1 MVRYPCKGTLNV
13 IVEPDEVDENKYM
26 VIAALRHNCQH
37 PSYVFTSTPKEAIEE
52 MKKMLDYS
60 PTEVAGKLRKKWS
73 WLRQKQIY
81 RLWSQLCEA
90 SWRRDANPMES
101 AKCLIHEDTSVDLW
115 DLQVPEGV
123 VALAWGMKRIS
134 ERIGKEIVE
143 IGIDATCT
151 WDNSSRGSTNP
162 HWQITQIR
170 ENWSYIQCS
179 ENMTMRDIR

>member
-1 MVRYPCKGTLNV
+1 MVCYPCNGTLKV
-13 IVEPDEVDENKYM
+13 RVELDTVDENQYV
-26 VIAALRHNCQH
+26 VIVDLRHNSQH

-52 MKKMLDYS
+52 MKRMLDYS
-60 PTEVAGKLRKKWS
+60 PTKVAGKLRKKWS

-90 SWRRDANPMES
+90 SWRHDANPMES
-101 AKCLIHEDTSVDLW
+101 AKRLICEDASVDLW

-134 ERIGKEIVE
+134 KRIGREIVE

-151 WDNSSRGSTNP
+151 WDDSSCGSTN
-162 HWQITQIR
+162 TR
-170 ENWSYIQCS
+170 
-179 ENMTMRDIR
+179 